1 MKLTRDQLID
11 LRWALYHFS
20 AYKPGWVA
28 DEQILRVRKLITL
41 VDQEIAKE
49 DDEYTNFYY

>member
-1 MKLTRDQLID
+1 MKLTQDQLID
-11 LRWALYHFS
+11 LRWALYHFT
-20 AYKPGWVA
+20 ANKPGFFA

-49 DDEYTNFYY
+49 NDE

>member
-1 MKLTRDQLID
+1 MKLTQDQLID
-11 LRWALYHFS
+11 LRWALYHFTVN
-20 AYKPGWVA
+20 KPGFFA

-49 DDEYTNFYY
+49 DDE